1 MTRKILLT
9 TLKVL
14 GIKKSF
20 AAKIIGVKDGTFSSK
35 LKSYKNTA
43 YRFFDDETSVMISK
57 LFNEK
62 LFINED
68 DNDLQKIKKTVKTKE
83 LADAIYNN
91 TKNNPFLRNEK
102 SYYSNYSNERYYEFI
117 INAIWL
123 EQTLCNKY
131 HEFVVENSYQNSNDP
146 KKTFEAFESTYFFYK
161 KEKIG
166 L

>member
-1 MTRKILLT
+1 MTRKVLLT

-43 YRFFDDETSVMISK
+43 YRFFDDETSIMISK

-62 LFINED
+62 ISINKDE
-68 DNDLQKIKKTVKTKE
+68 NDLQKIKKTVKTKE
-83 LADAIYNN
+83 LADAIYKN
-91 TKNNPFLRNEK
+91 TKDTPFFINEK
-102 SYYSNYSNERYYEFI
+102 SYYSNYSNGRYYEFI

-131 HEFVVENSYQNSNDP
+131 HEFIAENSFQNNDP
-146 KKTFEAFESTYFFYK
+146 AKTFEAFENTYFFYK
-161 KEKIG
+161 KERIG
-166 L
+166 LL

>member
-1 MTRKILLT
+1 MTRKVLLT

-43 YRFFDDETSVMISK
+43 YRFFDDETAVMIAK

-62 LFINED
+62 LSINED
-68 DNDLQKIKKTVKTKE
+68 DNDLQRIKKTVKTKE
-83 LADAIYNN
+83 LADALYNI
-91 TKNNPFLRNEK
+91 TKRDPFFINEK
-102 SYYSNYSNERYYEFI
+102 SYYSSYSNERYYEFI
-117 INAIWL
+117 INVIWL
-123 EQTLCNKY
+123 EQILCNKY
-131 HEFVVENSYQNSNDP
+131 HEFIIENSYQKNDP
-146 KKTFEAFESTYFFYK
+146 AENYEIFERTCFSYK
-161 KEKIG
+161 KGQIG

>member
-1 MTRKILLT
+1 MTRKVLLT

-43 YRFFDDETSVMISK
+43 YRFFDDETSIMINK
-57 LFNEK
+57 LFSEK
-62 LFINED
+62 LSIKED
-68 DNDLQKIKKTVKTKE
+68 DNDLQKIKKTVKIKE
-83 LADAIYNN
+83 LADELYNN
-91 TKNNPFLRNEK
+91 TKNDTFFVNEK
-102 SYYSNYSNERYYEFI
+102 SYYSNYSNERYYEYI
-117 INAIWL
+117 MNLIWL
-123 EQTLCNKY
+123 EQMICNKY
-131 HEFVVENSYQNSNDP
+131 HTFVVENSFLDKDP
-146 KKTFEAFESTYFFYK
+146 EKAFEAFENTYFFYK

>member
-1 MTRKILLT
+1 MTRKVLLT

-83 LADAIYNN
+83 LADTIYNN
-91 TKNNPFLRNEK
+91 TKKDPFFINEK

-117 INAIWL
+117 INVIWL

-131 HEFVVENSYQNSNDP
+131 HEFITENSYQNNDP
-146 KKTFEAFESTYFFYK
+146 AETYEAFERTYFFYK